1 MKEQGESG
9 DGSLEPGIGSGEV
22 FVVSYPNK
30 FLKFYYDANPLVD
43 NPNAGGGGGAQA
55 AGDNES
61 QADEETAEGQEA
73 EKKQKAEKPA
83 IFQHFTL
90 ESSKLITS
98 GPRRGQYTNTYRYV
112 TCAATPKPPSLC
124 CHVPGC
130 STTHLDATAFV
141 ALAAAV
147 TLFKKVVAATAHPAA
162 VYCVS

>member
-22 FVVSYPNK
+22 FVVAYPNK
-30 FLKFYYDANPLVD
+30 FLKFYYDANPID
-43 NPNAGGGGGAQA
+43 DNAGGGGGAQA
-55 AGDNES
+55 AGDEAS
-61 QADEETAEGQEA
+61 QADEETAEGEEA
-73 EKKQKAEKPA
+73 EKKHKADKPA

-98 GPRRGQYTNTYRYV
+98 GPRRGQYTNAYRYV

-124 CHVPGC
+124 CLVPGC

>member
-22 FVVSYPNK
+22 FVVAYPNK
-30 FLKFYYDANPLVD
+30 FLKFYYDANPID
-43 NPNAGGGGGAQA
+43 DNAGGGGGAQA
-55 AGDNES
+55 AGDEAS
-61 QADEETAEGQEA
+61 QADEETAEGEEA
-73 EKKQKAEKPA
+73 EKKHKAEKPA
-83 IFQHFTL
+83 IFKHFTL

-98 GPRRGQYTNTYRYV
+98 GPRRGQFTNAYRYV
-112 TCAATPKPPSLC
+112 ICAATPKPPSLC
-124 CHVPGC
+124 SHVPGC

-147 TLFKKVVAATAHPAA
+147 SLVKKVVAATDHPAA